1 MEVKFFTA
9 EDFEKQK
16 LWDAMMQTHP
26 TNPYGVILSVIADI
40 ANAKLERNG
49 IRLFGTAS
57 DGGISFDWTVGVNKE
72 DTHTALLV
80 QIEEIEK

>member
-1 MEVKFFTA
+1 MKPFFTA
-9 EDFEKQK
+9 QEIQSVFDSMPSTANC
-16 LWDAMMQTHP
+16 W
-26 TNPYGVILSVIADI
+26 GVIASYC
-40 ANAKLERNG
+40 NAKLERNG